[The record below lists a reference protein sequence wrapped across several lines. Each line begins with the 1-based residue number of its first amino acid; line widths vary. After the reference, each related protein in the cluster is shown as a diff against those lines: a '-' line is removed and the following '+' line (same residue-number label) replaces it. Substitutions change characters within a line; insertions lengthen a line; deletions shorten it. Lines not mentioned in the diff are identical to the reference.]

1 MLLSIL
7 SGNNMKGLILAG
19 GKGTRLQ
26 PVTYVVNKH
35 MVPII
40 NRPMILYPL
49 ETLKYLGAT
58 DIMVVS
64 GGGHI
69 GGIAEFLGDGSDY
82 GVQLTYRVQKSAGGI
97 AQALSLARDFVDG
110 QSVAVVLGDNIYE
123 NKKLPKLAKNSGND
137 NAYLFLA
144 KTKNPSRF
152 GVPVFKDGKVVSI
165 EEKPKKPK
173 SQYAVTGLYIYPPNV
188 FDIVSKLK
196 PSARGELEITDVN
209 NWYIKNGKCEHG
221 LFKGFWSD
229 AGTRESLKEVI
240 DWAYNAQA

>member
-1 MLLSIL
+1 
-7 SGNNMKGLILAG
+7 MKGLILAG

-35 MVPII
+35 MVPIL

-49 ETLKYLGAT
+49 ETLKSLGVK
-58 DIMVVS
+58 DIMIIS

-97 AQALSLARDFVDG
+97 AQALGLARNFVDG
-110 QSVAVVLGDNIYE
+110 QPVAVILGDNIYE
-123 NKKLPKLAKNSGND
+123 NGKLPKITQGAGTD
-137 NAYLFLA
+137 NAFLYFA

-152 GVPVFKDGKVVSI
+152 GVPVFKNDKVVAI

-173 SQYAVTGLYIYPPNV
+173 SQFAVTGLYIYPSTV
-188 FDIVSKLK
+188 FDIVSSLK

-209 NWYIKNGKCEHG
+209 NWYIKNNKCDYK

-240 DWAYNAQA
+240 DWAYKQA